1 MTAQASQR
9 KRAATAVRQ
18 CGVDEVEPQEIP
30 GFPTTVFFPYG
41 KLRYSR
47 DDFIP

>member
-1 MTAQASQR
+1 MTAQASHR

-18 CGVDEVEPQEIP
+18 CGADEVEPLEIP
-30 GFPTTVFFPYG
+30 GFPIAVFFPYG